1 MKNYSNVSTAFLQ
14 LFSLL
19 TVVLGAA
26 FLFSGS
32 SCNTSKSR
40 DSKTAACELNEA
52 KFDKEEDKKNAILLV
67 DAAEM
72 HLTEIHLAQLAQQEA
87 KHIDVKE
94 LGKMMERINSNALN
108 NLTKIAG
115 KKSIAIP
122 VSATEQGLQ
131 AAEFLNKK
139 KGHAFDKEY
148 CDMMVV
154 SQKRTIKMLEQIVDE
169 SEDAEIKIWAFCAL
183 PSLRKHLQYAEICQK
198 KYAEYN

>member
-1 MKNYSNVSTAFLQ
+1 MKKYSNLSAAFLQ
-14 LFSLL
+14 IFSLL
-19 TVVLGAA
+19 LVVLGAA

-32 SCNTSKSR
+32 SCNTFKGR
-40 DSKTAACELNEA
+40 DSKTIACELNEA
-52 KFDKEEDKKNAILLV
+52 KFDNPEDKKNAILLV
-67 DAAEM
+67 DAAEI

-94 LGKMMERINSNALN
+94 LGKMMEKINANVLK
-108 NLTKIAG
+108 NLIKVAG
-115 KKSIAIP
+115 KKSISIP
-122 VSATEQGLQ
+122 ETATAQGLQ

-154 SQKRTIKMLEQIVDE
+154 NQKHVIQMFEQIVDE